1 MNVVRRIVMKDPI
14 VEEVRRAREAHAKQ
28 FNYDL
33 DAIGDD
39 LKKREKESGVPTVSL
54 PPRRAAKKGK
64 PPASAPDTSLRDVIQ
79 TRPENPSAFAGP
91 GRTERWQ
98 ELK

>member
-1 MNVVRRIVMKDPI
+1 MKDPI

-33 DAIGDD
+33 DAIVDD

-54 PPRRAAKKGK
+54 PPRRVAKKRK
-64 PPASAPDTSLRDVIQ
+64 TSRKC
-79 TRPENPSAFAGP
+79 T
-91 GRTERWQ
+91 
-98 ELK
+98 